1 MSKTLSKFYYKAAV
15 VKQTSVVQNDCGEG
29 AECSGSATNTNGD
42 IQSPKSEVSLD
53 TSISVDGDS
62 NVFVDS
68 DPIPGV
74 DVKLGQNK

>member
-1 MSKTLSKFYYKAAV
+1 MVDQAV
-15 VKQTSVVQNDCGEG
+15 FPPVSVLLMP
-29 AECSGSATNTNGD
+29 GSQVA
-42 IQSPKSEVSLD
+42 SSKSEVSLD

-62 NVFVDS
+62 NVFAET